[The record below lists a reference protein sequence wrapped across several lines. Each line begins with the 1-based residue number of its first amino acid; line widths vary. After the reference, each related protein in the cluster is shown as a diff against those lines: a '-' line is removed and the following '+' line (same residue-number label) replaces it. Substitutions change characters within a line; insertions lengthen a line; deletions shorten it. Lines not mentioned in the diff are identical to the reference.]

1 MANVAVTVRISAP
14 LPVSTRDFPKLEKL
28 ACAAAALH
36 GVDPATIKMGNDGLS
51 LVMTYELKA
60 R

>member
-1 MANVAVTVRISAP
+1 MANLPVTVRISTP

-28 ACAAAALH
+28 ACAVAAAL
-36 GVDPATIKMGNDGLS
+36 GVDPVTSKMGNDGLS